1 MIPKVT
7 PFETYKSYLGLKN
20 HFSKPKY
27 DYHKYC
33 GKSRASLQSF
43 YKRRDRYFFEKLSRQ
58 KDDEE
63 VVQFFVSNFISST
76 DPGSLWIGEIM
87 RTGEDH
93 YQDWK
98 KRIQSMTYLFRQQ
111 TEDLFDGQKVDDV
124 FDCSKGHPTIV
135 KKYLN
140 GDLAIETM
148 VVYDRILGHTKEF
161 DKKLKDPV
169 WESIS
174 SKLRKYSPFLH
185 IDIFKYK
192 KILKEIVL
200 K

>member
-1 MIPKVT
+1 MIPKVS
-7 PFETYKSYLGLKN
+7 PYEVYKTYLSISRHFTTKS
-20 HFSKPKY
+20 Y

-33 GKSRASLQSF
+33 GKVKCSLDSF
-43 YKRRDRYFFEKLSRQ
+43 YKNRQRYWFEKLSR
-58 KDDEE
+58 KYSDTEIVE
-63 VVQFFVSNFISST
+63 LFISNYSVSENT
-76 DPGSLWIGEIM
+76 GKIWIGNLVKD
-87 RTGEDH
+87 GELE
-93 YQDWK
+93 YTNWK

-148 VVYDRILGHTKEF
+148 VVYDRILGYTKEF

-169 WESIS
+169 WDSIS

-192 KILKEIVL
+192 KISKEIVL